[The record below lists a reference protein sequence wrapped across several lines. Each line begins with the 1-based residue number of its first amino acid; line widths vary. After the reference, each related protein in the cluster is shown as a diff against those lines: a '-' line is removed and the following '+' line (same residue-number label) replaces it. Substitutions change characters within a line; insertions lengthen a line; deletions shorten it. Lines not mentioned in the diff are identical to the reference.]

1 MRHGAAGH
9 SPGRGPRGPG
19 VAGARRPA
27 RPPGAAV
34 SPALALLL
42 TALAVL
48 ARVPGRPPPGRTR
61 PVGPVRLR
69 RVRRR
74 RPPDLAVVVTEVA
87 SRLRAGA
94 PPAEAW
100 AHAVDRALGP
110 SGEPGDALVRLER
123 RCARDPRTAGA
134 VRTVV
139 AADRL
144 TEELGAP
151 LATVLDRCAAT
162 LTEAEQARD
171 ARRVALAG
179 PRSTARI
186 LAGLPFLGLLLGV
199 GLGADPWGAAL
210 DGGWGTASVL
220 LGLGLLLAGR
230 RWTRALVGAAERP
243 SGAGGRRAARRAR
256 LPAGSLP

>member
-1 MRHGAAGH
+1 V
-9 SPGRGPRGPG
+9 ST
-19 VAGARRPA
+19 
-27 RPPGAAV
+27 AV
-34 SPALALLL
+34 ALLL

-48 ARVPGRPPPGRTR
+48 ARVPGRPQPGRTWS
-61 PVGPVRLR
+61 VGVRLPR
-69 RVRRR
+69 ARRR
-74 RPPDLAVVVTEVA
+74 RVPDLAVVVTEVA

-94 PPAEAW
+94 PPGEAW

-110 SGEPGDALVRLER
+110 ARGGDPGDALTRLVHH
-123 RCARDPRTAGA
+123 CARDPRTAGA
-134 VRTVV
+134 ARTVV

-144 TEELGAP
+144 TETLGAP

-186 LAGLPFLGLLLGV
+186 LAGLPLLGLLLGA

-210 DGGWGTASVL
+210 DGGWGTGSVL
-220 LGLGLLLAGR
+220 LGLTLLLAGH

-243 SGAGGRRAARRAR
+243 SVAGRRRWPRPVRRVPDGARR
-256 LPAGSLP
+256 